1 MKNIPICCI
10 ILLSVFM
17 FLISCHI
24 SVVVGIWMFICLKQN
39 PVVCYPLI
47 FQESPF
53 WSPNS
58 NGCHHKSQH
67 VWKWKMASYFQG
79 TFSISWALPVPLS
92 HSRVPKSLALGGNNQ
107 LHSTD
112 IQSSTPTR
120 FHDIHLEWPYDS
132 TRFPIVTVQ
141 HQWPTKTAKEL

>member
-1 MKNIPICCI
+1 MKHIPICFRDAVIYI
-10 ILLSVFM
+10 ILLNVFV

-47 FQESPF
+47 FQKSQF

-67 VWKWKMASYFQG
+67 VWKWKMVSNFQG
-79 TFSISWALPVPLS
+79 TFSTSWPLPVRLS
-92 HSRVPKSLALGGNNQ
+92 HSCFPKSLALVWEETISCIPQ
-107 LHSTD
+107 
-112 IQSSTPTR
+112 
-120 FHDIHLEWPYDS
+120 
-132 TRFPIVTVQ
+132 
-141 HQWPTKTAKEL
+141 

>member
-1 MKNIPICCI
+1 MKNIPVCYRDVVIYI

-79 TFSISWALPVPLS
+79 TFSTSWALPVPLS
-92 HSRVPKSLALGGNNQ
+92 HSRFLKSLALVWEE
-107 LHSTD
+107 T
-112 IQSSTPTR
+112 IICIPPTPRVT
-120 FHDIHLEWPYDS
+120 HLPNSITSIWNGLMTQCGS
-132 TRFPIVTVQ
+132 
-141 HQWPTKTAKEL
+141 L

>member
-1 MKNIPICCI
+1 MKNIPVCCRDAGIYI
-10 ILLSVFM
+10 ILLSVFL

-47 FQESPF
+47 FQESQF

-79 TFSISWALPVPLS
+79 TFSTSWALPVPLS
-92 HSRVPKSLALGGNNQ
+92 HSRVPKSLALVWEETI
-107 LHSTD
+107 SC
-112 IQSSTPTR
+112 IPPTSR
-120 FHDIHLEWPYDS
+120 VAPTHFHNVHLE
-132 TRFPIVTVQ
+132 
-141 HQWPTKTAKEL
+141 